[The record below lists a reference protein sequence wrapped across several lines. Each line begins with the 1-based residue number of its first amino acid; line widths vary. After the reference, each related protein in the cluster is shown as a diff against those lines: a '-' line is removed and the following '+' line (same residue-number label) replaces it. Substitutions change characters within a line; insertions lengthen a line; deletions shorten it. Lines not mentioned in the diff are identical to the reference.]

1 MHADSMLFF
10 VRIFPE
16 RGGCRM
22 KLRLL
27 GVMICLIGV
36 GFLIFN
42 WTNMEAVTEI
52 KTDQL
57 NSTYALLVKAN
68 SDEVLMSKNSDQIMY
83 PASITKV
90 MTTLVAIEELEDVAE
105 LIQLPVEIFSELQAQ
120 NAAMAGFEPGEW
132 VSVMDLLY
140 GIMLPSGAECTLAIA
155 RHVGGSEEN
164 FVNMMNQKAD
174 ELGLSNTNFTNPIGL
189 HDPNHYSTPKEMVKL
204 LQYSLTNEIFRELFT
219 APIHYASNG
228 MVLESTMFA
237 FLPRTKVRNGE
248 IIGGR
253 TGFTWEAGRCLISL
267 GDINGREYILFTAG
281 AENSEDNSIRHLLDA
296 IYIYD
301 QL

>member
-1 MHADSMLFF
+1 
-10 VRIFPE
+10 
-16 RGGCRM
+16 
-22 KLRLL
+22 
-27 GVMICLIGV
+27 
-36 GFLIFN
+36 
-42 WTNMEAVTEI
+42 
-52 KTDQL
+52 
-57 NSTYALLVKAN
+57 
-68 SDEVLMSKNSDQIMY
+68 MY

-105 LIQLPVEIFSELQAQ
+105 LIQLPSEIFPELQAQ
-120 NAAMAGFEPGEW
+120 NAAMAGFAPGEW
-132 VSVMDLLY
+132 VPVMDLLY
-140 GIMLPSGAECTLAIA
+140 GIMLPSGAECTIAMA
-155 RHVGGSEEN
+155 RHVGGSEAN

-204 LQYSLTNEIFRELFT
+204 LQYALTNEIFRELFT
-219 APIHYASNG
+219 SPIHYASNG

-237 FLPRTKVRNGE
+237 FLPRTRVRNGE
-248 IIGGR
+248 IIGGK

-281 AENSEDNSIRHLLDA
+281 AENSEDNSIQHLLDA